1 MYTKFVSMLTQTPD
15 DLKALPLNFSEELTE
30 KPAAKET
37 LYDPSMV
44 EVLDVVVPQ
53 YVGGLIYG
61 AVTESFA
68 SEQGARRTAMEAAS
82 DNADTMISDLNLKF
96 NRARQAAI
104 TQELTEIVSGANALQ

>member
-1 MYTKFVSMLTQTPD
+1 
-15 DLKALPLNFSEELTE
+15 
-30 KPAAKET
+30 
-37 LYDPSMV
+37 MV

-104 TQELTEIVSGANALQ
+104 TQELTEIVSAQTPCSNVLPIWSRSPSGAGPLGPFAKASRCFRPAGKYG